1 MLYNKIRKGKIQTMK
16 AMIIY
21 YSKTGNTEKLAKR
34 IQKDFH
40 CEMLKVE
47 PEDPYGNYVSSLV
60 RVNKERKNKVPVQS
74 VTPVPDLSAYDT
86 VFIGYPI
93 WYMNPPE
100 FLSDFIS
107 RCSLEGKTV
116 IPFAT
121 CGLANVSKTLP
132 AIKRACPKSQVV
144 HPFNYGIAKKDN
156 YDDWVHS
163 LKQIN

>member
-1 MLYNKIRKGKIQTMK
+1 MK
-16 AMIIY
+16 AIILY

-34 IQKDFH
+34 IQADLH
-40 CEMLKVE
+40 CDMLKVE

-60 RVNKERKNKVPVQS
+60 RVNKERKNKVPVHS

-93 WYMNPPE
+93 WYMDPPE
-100 FLSDFIS
+100 FLSDFLS
-107 RCSLEGKTV
+107 KCSLEGKVV

-121 CGLANVSKTLP
+121 CGLANVGKTLNT
-132 AIKRACPKSQVV
+132 IKEVCPKSKIA

-156 YDDWVHS
+156 YDEWVRS
-163 LKQIN
+163 FKQMK